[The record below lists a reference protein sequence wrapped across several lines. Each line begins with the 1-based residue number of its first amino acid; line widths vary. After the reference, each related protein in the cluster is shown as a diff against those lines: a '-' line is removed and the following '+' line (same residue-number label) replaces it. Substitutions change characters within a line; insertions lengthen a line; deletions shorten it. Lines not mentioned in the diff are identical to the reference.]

1 MSDFSENEKNI
12 LKNSPL
18 LNSLSEENYQAFM
31 EISSRS
37 TFGKGSILLKEGEL
51 NDDFF
56 IIVSGT
62 VGLYKKENKTSAPE
76 LIGTLTAGETI
87 DEMRVI
93 QNRTCA
99 LTVIAMEATVVLQT
113 SISKLHALENH
124 QCHDAIVASVIKI
137 ISDRLFESNE
147 TLLDKIHE
155 KKKKNKQIL
164 CVLFGVLVLSIF
176 LCEVGLGLYYTLK
189 PSNFCNDLN
198 SLPAESTKI
207 EL

>member
-1 MSDFSENEKNI
+1 MSDFSENEKHI

-31 EISSRS
+31 GISSRS
-37 TFGKGSILLKEGEL
+37 TFGKSSVLLKEGEL

-62 VGLYKKENKTSAPE
+62 VGLYKKENKTSASE

-99 LTVIAMEATVVLQT
+99 LTVIAMETTVVLQT

-137 ISDRLFESNE
+137 ISDRLFHSNE

-155 KKKKNKQIL
+155 KKKKNKQML
-164 CVLFGVLVLSIF
+164 CVLFGVLVLFIF

-198 SLPAESTKI
+198 SLPAENSKI